1 MGKRSDKHSLS
12 KDSGVFGLFKKREH
26 QFYYLCYLG

>member
-12 KDSGVFGLFKKREH
+12 KDSGMFGLFKKREH
-26 QFYYLCYLG
+26 PFGHLYRLG